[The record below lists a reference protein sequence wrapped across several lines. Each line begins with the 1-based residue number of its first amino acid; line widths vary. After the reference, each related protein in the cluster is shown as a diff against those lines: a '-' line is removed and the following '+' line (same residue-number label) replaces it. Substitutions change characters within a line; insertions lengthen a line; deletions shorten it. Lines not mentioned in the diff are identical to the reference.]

1 MTQNIFSENRGE
13 SIKEHTTEIDNF
25 ILQYVLYANLLSS
38 EQRYAYSIFASCT
51 CHEESESAYAYDITS
66 LRETADH
73 IFENLIAE
81 ILKFFMTG
89 KSVIP
94 QEQTVGI
101 AALLE
106 KSIAMLHG
114 I

>member
-25 ILQYVLYANLLSS
+25 ILQYVLYANPLSS

-51 CHEESESAYAYDITS
+51 YHEESESAYAYDITS

-73 IFENLIAE
+73 IFDLICRGLVTPCTLFDVLENL
-81 ILKFFMTG
+81 L
-89 KSVIP
+89 
-94 QEQTVGI
+94 
-101 AALLE
+101 
-106 KSIAMLHG
+106 
-114 I
+114 